1 MRKLLILLIL
11 SFLSLNS
18 LAKIGDVYFCE
29 TKSYS
34 LMSLELE
41 ALGNYETN
49 NFKFK
54 FMKNKIVFDDKFE
67 PSFASREL
75 PITFGDEEY
84 FIARSPH
91 NDMPEYAIYSYGDFY
106 FSLGRGG
113 GVFTVVAECDTF

>member
-1 MRKLLILLIL
+1 MKKLLLLLIL

-18 LAKIGDVYFCE
+18 LAKVGDVYYCV

-34 LMSLELE
+34 SINLE
-41 ALGNYETN
+41 GIHNFETN

-54 FMKNKIVFDDKFE
+54 FMKNKIVFDDEFE
-67 PSFASREL
+67 PLFAYREL